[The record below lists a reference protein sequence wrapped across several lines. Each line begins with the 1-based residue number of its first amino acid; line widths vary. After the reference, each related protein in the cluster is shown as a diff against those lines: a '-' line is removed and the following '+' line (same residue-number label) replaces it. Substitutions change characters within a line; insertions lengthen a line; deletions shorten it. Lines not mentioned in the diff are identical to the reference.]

1 MKIDIGL
8 APAAVSTT
16 YSGPDIMSKL
26 KAGDNVRAQILENSG
41 NELTLKFSDGTVVSA
56 AAASAI
62 DSAEGEFVN
71 LTFKGIVNDK
81 PAFEVAEKNII
92 SQPDKAIDNIRNTLA
107 SLRLPVTDE
116 NIQIARALLDQNVQV
131 TTDNV
136 AKMSALLE
144 SNTGLK
150 LDAAAF
156 LTASKLTDDANNIQK
171 LQTLL
176 AGRLKISNDISE
188 LVKLTDAL
196 VKDGTGL
203 SASSSMPS
211 INTNSQVINKLIGK
225 IIEQLAEKG
234 VLNTSRDSKS
244 EISDNSEGSAKTGQG
259 QADKANSAV
268 LSSSVNTRDA
278 AIQGKVRDAVILN
291 SNTDKSADWN
301 TAIKSPGGAHTT
313 EAGKV
318 SANTANANN
327 IDNSV
332 KSGANTSTGIENNV
346 NITTRTSD
354 NRGTSSSAVP
364 GSNIPQDNDSYSA
377 PATKISNTS
386 TSVNSLDLNHNN
398 VSEKLMNLLKGEAVP
413 GKSDLQLLNAFN
425 KEINALINSG
435 RLSGEEL
442 SAAKQLAGG
451 EKLFATAVNS
461 IKNLFIK
468 IDDTGETINPVK
480 LYKEMDEALQVL
492 KSTVQ
497 QLPQGIREAAAVIV
511 NNLESNVNFINQLNN
526 YSSYVQLPLSIF
538 NQNTTGELYMLKK
551 GPKSKKLDPSNM
563 TVLISLDSNNI
574 GRIDTLL
581 SIDKRNISTNFRLEN
596 SEVFPVLKEHHKQLY
611 NSLVEKGFRLVDFTY
626 RLMEEPINIVNFE
639 AEAKKEFIKNS
650 NSIDIII

>member
-8 APAAVSTT
+8 ASAAVSTT

-26 KAGDNVRAQILENSG
+26 KPGDNVRAQILENSG

-92 SQPDKAIDNIRNTLA
+92 SQQDKAIDNIRNTLA
-107 SLRLPVTDE
+107 SLKLPVTDE

-131 TTDNV
+131 TTDNL
-136 AKMSALLE
+136 AKMSALLK
-144 SNTGLK
+144 NNAGLK

-156 LTASKLTDDANNIQK
+156 LTASKLTDDVNSIQK

-188 LVKLTDAL
+188 LTKLIDPFGKAG
-196 VKDGTGL
+196 DGL
-203 SASSSMPS
+203 SASSSMTS
-211 INTNSQVINKLIGK
+211 INSNSQVINQLIGK
-225 IIEQLAEKG
+225 VIEQLVGKG
-234 VLNTSRDSKS
+234 VLNKDIGGLAGS
-244 EISDNSEGSAKTGQG
+244 SEGSEGLAKTGQG
-259 QADKANSAV
+259 QADKVNSAALNSRV
-268 LSSSVNTRDA
+268 HTLDA
-278 AIQGKVRDAVILN
+278 AIQGKVRDALILN
-291 SNTDKSADWN
+291 SNTDKTADPN
-301 TAIKSPGGAHTT
+301 AAIKSPGNTYTT
-313 EAGKV
+313 ETGKA
-318 SANTANANN
+318 SANIVTTTNANSNADTNINPKTGDNSSAGVGASNKILQN
-327 IDNSV
+327 IDSDKAQGTKTFNTNASANS
-332 KSGANTSTGIENNV
+332 I
-346 NITTRTSD
+346 D
-354 NRGTSSSAVP
+354 
-364 GSNIPQDNDSYSA
+364 
-377 PATKISNTS
+377 
-386 TSVNSLDLNHNN
+386 LDHNN
-398 VSEKLMNLLKGEAVP
+398 VSEKLMNLLRGEAIP
-413 GKSDLQLLNAFN
+413 GKSDLQLLNAFT
-425 KEINALINSG
+425 KELNSMINSG
-435 RLSGEEL
+435 QLSGEEL

-461 IKNLFIK
+461 LKNLFIK
-468 IDDTGETINPVK
+468 VDETGETINPVK

-497 QLPQGIREAAAVIV
+497 QLPQGIREAAASIV

-551 GPKSKKLDPSNM
+551 GPKTKKLDPSNM

-611 NSLVEKGFRLVDFTY
+611 NSLIDKGFRLVDFTY

-639 AEAKKEFIKNS
+639 AEAKKEFIKSS
-650 NSIDIII
+650 NNIDISI

>member
-8 APAAVSTT
+8 ASAAVSTT

-26 KAGDNVRAQILENSG
+26 KPGDNVRAQILENSG

-92 SQPDKAIDNIRNTLA
+92 SQADKATDNIRNTLA
-107 SLRLPVTDE
+107 ALKLPVTDE
-116 NIQIARALLDQNVQV
+116 NIQIARALLDQNIQV
-131 TTDNV
+131 TADNM
-136 AKMSALLE
+136 AKMNALLK
-144 SNTGLK
+144 NNAGLK
-150 LDAAAF
+150 LDEAAF
-156 LTASKLTDDANNIQK
+156 LTASKLTDDVNSIQR

-188 LVKLTDAL
+188 LTKLIDLFGKAG
-196 VKDGTGL
+196 DGL
-203 SASSSMPS
+203 SASSSMTS
-211 INTNSQVINKLIGK
+211 INSNSQVINLLIGK
-225 IIEQLAEKG
+225 VIEQLAEKG
-234 VLNTSRDSKS
+234 VLSKS
-244 EISDNSEGSAKTGQG
+244 IGSLPGGSDSSEGLDKNAQG
-259 QADKANSAV
+259 QADKTNSAV
-268 LSSSVNTRDA
+268 INSRVHTQDA
-278 AIQGKVRDAVILN
+278 AIQGKVRDVHILN
-291 SNTDKSADWN
+291 SNTDKSADPN
-301 TAIKSPGGAHTT
+301 AAIKSHVNTYAIENT
-313 EAGKV
+313 KV
-318 SANTANANN
+318 SANIVTTTNATTNADTNINPKTVDNSSTGVGASNKILQNIDSDKAQGAKAFNTNASANSIDLDHNN
-327 IDNSV
+327 I
-332 KSGANTSTGIENNV
+332 
-346 NITTRTSD
+346 
-354 NRGTSSSAVP
+354 
-364 GSNIPQDNDSYSA
+364 
-377 PATKISNTS
+377 
-386 TSVNSLDLNHNN
+386 
-398 VSEKLMNLLKGEAVP
+398 SEKLMNLLGGEAVP
-413 GKSDLQLLNAFN
+413 GKSDLQLLNAFT
-425 KEINALINSG
+425 KELNSLINSG
-435 RLSGEEL
+435 QLSGEEL
-442 SAAKQLAGG
+442 SSAKQLAGG

-461 IKNLFIK
+461 LKNLFIK
-468 IDDTGETINPVK
+468 VDETGETINPVK
-480 LYKEMDEALQVL
+480 LYKGMDEALQVL

-611 NSLVEKGFRLVDFTY
+611 NSLIEKGFRLVDFTY

-639 AEAKKEFIKNS
+639 AEAKKEFIKSS
-650 NSIDIII
+650 NNIDISI

>member
-8 APAAVSTT
+8 TPAAVNTT
-16 YSGPDIMSKL
+16 YTGPDIMSKL
-26 KAGDNVRAQILENSG
+26 KPGDNVRAQIHENSG

-81 PAFEVAEKNII
+81 PAFEVSEKNVV
-92 SQPDKAIDNIRNTLA
+92 SQPDKAIDNIRITLA
-107 SLRLPVTDE
+107 ALKLPVTEE
-116 NIQIARALLDQNVQV
+116 NIQIAKALLEQNVQV

-136 AKMSALLE
+136 AKMTTLLK
-144 SNTGLK
+144 NNIDLK

-188 LVKLTDAL
+188 LIKLIDTLGKGGD
-196 VKDGTGL
+196 GL
-203 SASSSMPS
+203 SASSSMNLNS
-211 INTNSQVINKLIGK
+211 TNSQVINQLIGK
-225 IIEQLAEKG
+225 VIEQLAEKG
-234 VLNTSRDSKS
+234 ELITNGGSKTGASDS
-244 EISDNSEGSAKTGQG
+244 SEGLTKTGQG

-268 LSSSVNTRDA
+268 LNSSGNTRDA
-278 AIQGKVRDAVILN
+278 AIQGKVRDVLILD
-291 SNTDKSADWN
+291 SNTDKNAGQN
-301 TAIKSPGGAHTT
+301 AAIKSPGNANTT

-318 SANTANANN
+318 SANTVTTTNANSNANANVNQKIGENSSTGIGAGAGNN
-327 IDNSV
+327 IAENNDSHKAQEVNTFN
-332 KSGANTSTGIENNV
+332 ANTSAKAI
-346 NITTRTSD
+346 D
-354 NRGTSSSAVP
+354 
-364 GSNIPQDNDSYSA
+364 
-377 PATKISNTS
+377 
-386 TSVNSLDLNHNN
+386 LDQNN

-413 GKSDLQLLNAFN
+413 GKSDLQLINAFTR
-425 KEINALINSG
+425 EINSMIDSG
-435 RLSGEEL
+435 RLTGEEL

-461 IKNLFIK
+461 LKNLFIK
-468 IDDTGETINPVK
+468 VDETGEAINPVK
-480 LYKEMDEALQVL
+480 LYKEMDDALQVL

-497 QLPQGIREAAAVIV
+497 QLPQGIREAAASIV
-511 NNLESNVNFINQLNN
+511 NNLDSNVNFINQLNN

-581 SIDKRNISTNFRLEN
+581 SIDKKNISTNFRLEN

-611 NSLVEKGFRLVDFTY
+611 NSLIEKGFRLVDFTY
-626 RLMEEPINIVNFE
+626 RLMEEPLNIVNFE
-639 AEAKKEFIKNS
+639 AEAKKEFVKSS
-650 NSIDIII
+650 NNIDIII